1 MSKPTII
8 LATSNGVGMGHL
20 ARASAV
26 AYALKPVANPII
38 VSMAGGIAEIPS
50 FMGIRCEYIPGRDRL
65 WMSRE
70 KWDAYLRDRLLAL
83 VEETDAKVLSFD
95 GVVPYPGVIAARNAN
110 PQLKLVW
117 VSRGLW
123 QKKPQRFILG
133 LQAKMMDAIVEPGD
147 IARAYDFG
155 PTSKRKDSV
164 LTSPVS
170 LFRKEDALSREE
182 ARKALGLDLN
192 RPVALVQLGTGDS
205 DVNHKMTAALEGLL
219 GWKDLQ
225 VMLTKAPID
234 KDGNSLAPEGLDIKV
249 ARYFPLANVLRAFD
263 VGICATG
270 YNGVHELLPAQI
282 PTVFVSNI
290 RGTDD
295 QEARA
300 RWCHDFGYALRADQA
315 DLADIIKTVKQ
326 LQDPQVR
333 AALSA
338 KCAQLPNTT
347 GGQEIADILCELA
360 IEQAP
365 AHAKTFTFMRLM
377 AQDHFNRGLRHVA
390 NRGLR
395 HVANLGLRRVAL
407 VYRFINPH
415 IVTQVTRQE
424 PPIFGDSTD
433 SAELQKL
440 IKSASR
446 FEHLITGASAAY
458 LAKRETIAKT
468 AYGDSIKIIKK

>member
-26 AYALKPVANPII
+26 ALALKPVANPII

-83 VEETDAKVLSFD
+83 VDETDAKVLSFD
-95 GVVPYPGVIAARNAN
+95 GVVPYPGVIAARNTN
-110 PQLKLVW
+110 PKLKLVW
-117 VSRGLW
+117 VRRGLW

-155 PTSKRKDSV
+155 PTSKRNDSV

-170 LFRKEDALSREE
+170 LFRKEDALSRED
-182 ARKALGLDLN
+182 ARKALGLDQN

-225 VMLTKAPID
+225 VILTKAPID

-249 ARYFPLANVLRAFD
+249 ARYFPLAKVLHAFD
-263 VGICATG
+263 AGICATG
-270 YNGVHELLPAQI
+270 YNGVHELLPAQV

-315 DLADIIKTVKQ
+315 DLADITKTVKK

-338 KCAQLPNTT
+338 KCAELPQTT
-347 GGQEIADILCELA
+347 GGQEIADILYALA
-360 IEQAP
+360 TEQAP
-365 AHAKTFTFMRLM
+365 AKAKTFTFIRLM
-377 AQDHFNRGLRHVA
+377 AQDHI

-407 VYRFINPH
+407 VYRFLNPH
-415 IVTQVTRQE
+415 IVVQVTKQD
-424 PPIFGDSTD
+424 PPTFGDSTD
-433 SAELQKL
+433 SAELHML

-446 FEHLITGASAAY
+446 FEHLITGASPAY
-458 LAKRETIAKT
+458 VAKRKEIAKT
-468 AYGDSIKIIKK
+468 AYGDLVEIIKK

>member
-1 MSKPTII
+1 
-8 LATSNGVGMGHL
+8 MGHL

-26 AYALKPVANPII
+26 ALALKPVANPII

-65 WMSRE
+65 WMPRE

-83 VEETDAKVLSFD
+83 VDETDAKVLSFD
-95 GVVPYPGVIAARNAN
+95 GVVPYPGVIAARNSN
-110 PQLKLVW
+110 PELKLVW
-117 VSRGLW
+117 VRRGLW

-133 LQAKMMDAIVEPGD
+133 LQAKMMDAIIEPGD
-147 IARAYDFG
+147 IARAYDLG

-164 LTSPVS
+164 VTAPVS
-170 LFRKEDALSREE
+170 LFRKEDALSRED
-182 ARKALGLDLN
+182 ARKVLGLDHN

-225 VMLTKAPID
+225 VILTKAPID

-249 ARYFPLANVLRAFD
+249 VRYFPLAKVLHAFD
-263 VGICATG
+263 ASICATG
-270 YNGVHELLPAQI
+270 YNGVHELLPAQV

-315 DLADIIKTVKQ
+315 NLAAITKMVKK
-326 LQDPQVR
+326 LQDPHIR

-338 KCAQLPNTT
+338 KCAELPNTT
-347 GGQEIADILCELA
+347 GGQEIADKLFALTK
-360 IEQAP
+360 EQSP
-365 AHAKTFTFMRLM
+365 QQAKSLTFKRLM
-377 AQDHFNRGLRHVA
+377 IQDHF

-407 VYRFINPH
+407 VYRYINPH
-415 IVTQVTRQE
+415 KDIQITKEE
-424 PPIFGDSTD
+424 PPVFGDTTD
-433 SAELQKL
+433 SAELHKL
-440 IKSASR
+440 IKSATR
-446 FEHLITGASAAY
+446 FEHLITDASSTYRAR
-458 LAKRETIAKT
+458 REEIAKT
-468 AYGDSIKIIKK
+468 AYGDLVEPTNK